1 MVYERTDCLDMDE
14 ITEKAKILGEAI
26 RDSEEMK
33 EYLKKEIEYQSDS
46 EAQKVTAEYNE
57 LRESLALKAKDEK
70 ITPAEMLDIRKQ
82 LGAKYEEVSRFP
94 VISEYLAAKKKVE
107 DILAKTNS
115 IIRYYVTG
123 ETDEAESGCGGNCS
137 SCGGCH

>member
-1 MVYERTDCLDMDE
+1 MDE
-14 ITEKAKILGEAI
+14 IIEKAKILGEAI

-33 EYLKKEIEYQSDS
+33 EYIKKEIEYRSNT

-57 LRESLALKAKDEK
+57 LRESLARKAKDEK
-70 ITPAEMLDIRKQ
+70 ITPSEMLDIRKQ
-82 LGAKYEEVSRFP
+82 LGAKYEEVLHFP
-94 VISEYLAAKKKVE
+94 VISEYLSAKKKVE

-123 ETDEAESGCGGNCS
+123 ETEEEGGCGGNCS
-137 SCGGCH
+137 SCGGCR

>member
-1 MVYERTDCLDMDE
+1 MPNAYAVH
-14 ITEKAKILGEAI
+14 
-26 RDSEEMK
+26 EMRK
-33 EYLKKEIEYQSDS
+33 HTRRKKLLKRVFLYLFLTLIAVVMAFPFLWMISS
-46 EAQKVTAEYNE
+46 
-57 LRESLALKAKDEK
+57 ALKAKDEK

-123 ETDEAESGCGGNCS
+123 ETDEAEGGCGGNCS